1 MKCEDEKC
9 KRIVNDIETQ
19 IKTLAMGSQVPKAP
33 GLYLMYYNK
42 LLTTNYKQ
50 SYTGSVN
57 SNWCISDEHF
67 FMIRWHYDKKED
79 IFEILR

>member
-1 MKCEDEKC
+1 MQLKGYVPIFVIVGEDNNSEVKCEDEKC

-57 SNWCISDEHF
+57 SN
-67 FMIRWHYDKKED
+67 
-79 IFEILR
+79 